1 MSAARIV
8 LKVAGSGVWDP
19 AGGAGGGLVQQPGSE
34 PGVTG
39 AVVASGVG
47 EHGGG
52 LGRGV
57 GGQREPGLA
66 GQVAKIAAS
75 WAAV

>member
-1 MSAARIV
+1 MYPPGDVRGADRAQRGRIRR
-8 LKVAGSGVWDP
+8 LGGGCDP
-19 AGGAGGGLVQQPGSE
+19 AGGAGGGLVQQPDSE

-39 AVVASGVG
+39 TVVAFRPG

-52 LGRGV
+52 LARGI

-66 GQVAKIAAS
+66 G
-75 WAAV
+75 